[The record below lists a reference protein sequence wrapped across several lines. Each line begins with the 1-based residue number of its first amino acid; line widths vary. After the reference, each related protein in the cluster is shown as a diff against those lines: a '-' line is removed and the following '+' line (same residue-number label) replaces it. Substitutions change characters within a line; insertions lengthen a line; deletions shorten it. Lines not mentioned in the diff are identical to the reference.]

1 MKISLKNIL
10 FIVAPGVLGILLYA
24 NSFNHG
30 YVLDDE
36 DVISRNRIVQQ
47 GAEGIG
53 EIWTSEYREGFLA
66 EKGSLYRPLSL
77 TLFALQTEL
86 KPKDAGFAHAISV
99 LLYGLCCSLLF
110 LWLRLMYIDKDQWL
124 ALFISM
130 IFAAHPIHTEVVANI
145 KSVDEILSLLFGLAA
160 LIFVLKS
167 ADSQNLIWLVPGLIS
182 FFLALVSKEGAMLLI
197 PIIPIM
203 LLSFRKVTFKSV
215 FVQTVGFV
223 LPLAAYLVL
232 RFRAIGGIFGS
243 EETPVLDNV
252 LVSVNGLD
260 RIVSAISIAFLYV
273 VKLIYPATLSH
284 DYSISQIE
292 IVGLGAPTFWLGLL
306 TVMSLAFLV
315 WKWWKSQPILSFAI
329 LFFLITFSLYS
340 NLFVLI
346 GTHFGERLLFMP
358 SIGLCIIL
366 GYLLWRQGRGKK
378 EVFDPSSAT
387 LSLAFL
393 GILIIMY
400 TSKTMSRS
408 AEWKDEMTLYTA
420 DVKSAPNSTRTHF
433 RLGRAMNMKGI
444 EVTDDREKVKWY
456 NQAIAELEESVEIYS
471 EFTDALGELGLA
483 YQGLKRYDRAMVY
496 NEKAL
501 KLNPNHYTTINNV
514 GVVLF
519 SQNKQEEARPYFK
532 RSLEINPNFRDPAGN
547 LGSCYGTLQQYEEA
561 IKWFKVAI
569 EIDPNYAP
577 NYYFIALSFQ
587 NLNNKAESDKWLAL
601 ARQIDPRIGL

>member
-1 MKISLKNIL
+1 
-10 FIVAPGVLGILLYA
+10 
-24 NSFNHG
+24 
-30 YVLDDE
+30 
-36 DVISRNRIVQQ
+36 
-47 GAEGIG
+47 
-53 EIWTSEYREGFLA
+53 
-66 EKGSLYRPLSL
+66 
-77 TLFALQTEL
+77 
-86 KPKDAGFAHAISV
+86 
-99 LLYGLCCSLLF
+99 
-110 LWLRLMYIDKDQWL
+110 
-124 ALFISM
+124 
-130 IFAAHPIHTEVVANI
+130 
-145 KSVDEILSLLFGLAA
+145 
-160 LIFVLKS
+160 
-167 ADSQNLIWLVPGLIS
+167 
-182 FFLALVSKEGAMLLI
+182 
-197 PIIPIM
+197 
-203 LLSFRKVTFKSV
+203 
-215 FVQTVGFV
+215 
-223 LPLAAYLVL
+223 
-232 RFRAIGGIFGS
+232 
-243 EETPVLDNV
+243 
-252 LVSVNGLD
+252 
-260 RIVSAISIAFLYV
+260 
-273 VKLIYPATLSH
+273 
-284 DYSISQIE
+284 
-292 IVGLGAPTFWLGLL
+292 
-306 TVMSLAFLV
+306 
-315 WKWWKSQPILSFAI
+315 
-329 LFFLITFSLYS
+329 
-340 NLFVLI
+340 LFVLI

-519 SQNKQEEARPYFK
+519 SQNKQEEAIPYFK